1 MSRPRFVPLALTLAW
16 LAIAGPV
23 AADCEMAPPLPDAL
37 DEAPVAF
44 VGSVAALRGPA
55 ATFTISEVWAG
66 ELGPVVEVRGLSERS
81 VGRSTEG
88 EQSFVE
94 DDRTWVLGE
103 TYLVVPIVDGSVLRD
118 SICTATTEWTD
129 ELAAHRPSE
138 AVVVTTIPSSPMPTL
153 VVVVAAIALALI
165 VLGDAAFRRR
175 APKSGG

>member
-1 MSRPRFVPLALTLAW
+1 MNSPRFVPLALTLAW

-55 ATFTISEVWAG
+55 ATFAVSEVWAG

-81 VGRSTEG
+81 VGRSTVG

-94 DDRTWVLGE
+94 DDRRWELGE

-118 SICTATTEWTD
+118 SICTATTEWTED
-129 ELAAHRPSE
+129 LAAHRPSD
-138 AVVVTTIPSSPMPTL
+138 AVFPSTTPSSPMP
-153 VVVVAAIALALI
+153 ALI
-165 VLGDAAFRRR
+165 VASLIAAVAATAWVVSRRR
-175 APKSGG
+175 AARYR